1 MRVSF
6 SNLGTKVKKR
16 GFLSFLTVGFCV
28 GSIFIHFFLHWHSG
42 RLILLNISS
51 FGLPTWIMYFLG
63 WNKCCIYIA
72 CRSLPVGSLSFLLLL
87 C

>member
-6 SNLGTKVKKR
+6 YNLGTKVKKR
-16 GFLSFLTVGFCV
+16 GGFSFVSYSGVSV

-51 FGLPTWIMYFLG
+51 FGLPTCIMYFWG
-63 WNKCCIYIA
+63 GISVVSI
-72 CRSLPVGSLSFLLLL
+72 
-87 C
+87 